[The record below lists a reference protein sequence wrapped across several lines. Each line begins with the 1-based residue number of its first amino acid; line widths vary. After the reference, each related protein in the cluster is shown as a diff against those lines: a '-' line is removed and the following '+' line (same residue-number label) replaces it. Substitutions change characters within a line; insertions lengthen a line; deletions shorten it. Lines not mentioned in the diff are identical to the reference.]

1 MSDNGMNEL
10 ERLITG
16 AGDATSYA
24 RGYAA
29 HVASLLEH
37 LDVLAVGRL
46 ADLLVKA
53 RAAGRTVFLAG
64 NGGSAATASH
74 WAIDLMH
81 GTAAAGSPPLR
92 AISLADNMAAVTAI
106 ANDRDFAGVFSE
118 QLEKLLQ
125 PQDVLVV
132 ISASGNSP
140 NVIRAVE
147 YANAHG
153 ATTVGVLGFDGGRLK
168 GLCHMALVVPTAHG
182 EYGPVEDVH
191 LVLNHILTT
200 WLKARCAS
208 IR

>member
-1 MSDNGMNEL
+1 MNKIEELLAGSSD
-10 ERLITG
+10 
-16 AGDATSYA
+16 AAAYA
-24 RGYAA
+24 RGYTSHLIA
-29 HVASLLEH
+29 LLER
-37 LDVLAVGRL
+37 LDVSVVARL
-46 ADLLVKA
+46 ADVLVDA
-53 RAAGRTVFLAG
+53 RVAGRTVFVAG
-64 NGGSAATASH
+64 NGGSATTASH
-74 WAIDLMH
+74 WAVDLAH
-81 GTAAAGSPPLR
+81 GTHVAGAPPLR
-92 AISLADNMAAVTAI
+92 AVSLSDNIGSITAL
-106 ANDRDFAGVFSE
+106 ANDRDYESVFSG
-118 QLEKLLQ
+118 QLEKLLR

-168 GLCHMALVVPTAHG
+168 DLCQLALVVPTGHG

-200 WLKARCAS
+200 WLKARSAS